1 MSQEIDIKPSTW
13 KLVEVGRVV
22 LIRRGPYADKLA
34 AISEIIDHKRVL
46 VDGPSGDEEKAVPR
60 QSIPLAHVT
69 LTSLC
74 LDKLPRR
81 ARTGA
86 MRKAWEKSG
95 IDAKWAETGYAKKKE
110 QQDRRRNLTDFERFK
125 VMRLRKQVR
134 LLLFQARHDYACR
147 TYGDASYFMKA

>member
-1 MSQEIDIKPSTW
+1 M
-13 KLVEVGRVV
+13 
-22 LIRRGPYADKLA
+22 
-34 AISEIIDHKRVL
+34 

-134 LLLFQARHDYACR
+134 LLLFHARHNYACR